1 MYQGVEVKTSVVMT
15 GEITLTGFIS
25 PVAGIVPK
33 LTAASEE
40 PTLRNV
46 ILPADNHAGWSLTLV
61 AYRV

>member
-1 MYQGVEVKTSVVMT
+1 MYQGVEVNTSVVMT

-40 PTLRNV
+40 PTVHDV
-46 ILPADNHAGWSLTLV
+46 ILPADNHAGWS
-61 AYRV
+61 